1 MDTKICVA
9 CKQEKILT
17 EFYTHKRSPKGRT
30 SRCKECKKK
39 YLSQPEHL
47 ETRRNWIKNKKDN
60 NPAYKLI
67 HNLGTRVRT
76 ILRGTK
82 TDRTIEFLGCSSK
95 EWVVYL
101 EKQFN
106 SNMNWENYGTYWEVD
121 HIVPLSKGG
130 SFHYTNTQPLS
141 VTENRSKG
149 NRVE

>member
-1 MDTKICVA
+1 MDTKVCVA
-9 CKQEKILT
+9 CNQEKVLT

-30 SRCKECKKK
+30 SRCKECKKN

-47 ETRRNWIKNKKDN
+47 EKRRNWKKNYLNTNPAHRLIHSLGVRISVILKNKK
-60 NPAYKLI
+60 I
-67 HNLGTRVRT
+67 
-76 ILRGTK
+76 
-82 TDRTIEFLGCSSK
+82 DRTIEFLGCSPK

-101 EKQFN
+101 EKQFD